1 MSTLVALTVYRY
13 TARRQISHFGIPMSQ
28 PYPPAYAPR
37 PIKSSGHQQALKI
50 ILGVFALMIAALLG
64 LIVLLLIGSETGL
77 IELIIGMI
85 CATLPVPIYIVLL
98 LWIDRY
104 ESEPLWMLA
113 TAFLWGALVA
123 VFIAII
129 LNTIN
134 GAIVT
139 AATNSAQI
147 GENFGAVISAPIVE
161 ESAKAFILL
170 VLFLGKR
177 DEFDGIIDGI
187 VYAGMVGLG
196 FAMTE
201 NILYYGRAVQ
211 GGAGSLTFIF
221 ILRGMAAPFSHPLFT
236 SMTGI
241 GLGWSRQSNNGFIK
255 VVMPVLGFMLAI
267 LLHATWNGTATFGG
281 AVGFFA
287 GYFLIMG
294 PAFIITLMVIFFS
307 LRREGR
313 IVSQFLYPD
322 YQRGFIGPVEYQK
335 LSTIRGRMGMSW
347 NAMMAAGFSGWRAQ
361 MRYNQ
366 ICSELAFHRCRV
378 ARGFVR
384 DANSAQERE
393 SDYLHT
399 LQELRQKCGP
409 SPPPG
414 WSA

>member
-1 MSTLVALTVYRY
+1 M
-13 TARRQISHFGIPMSQ
+13 HSQ
-28 PYPPAYAPR
+28 FVPGPAGYQMVH
-37 PIKSSGHQQALKI
+37 SGHQSALKI
-50 ILGVFALMIAALLG
+50 ILAVFAIMIAALLG

-77 IELIIGMI
+77 VELIIGFV
-85 CATLPVPIYIVLL
+85 CATIPVPIYIMLL

-113 TAFLWGALVA
+113 TAFFWGALVA

-134 GAIVT
+134 GAIVA
-139 AATNSAQI
+139 AATNNAQI

-161 ESAKAFILL
+161 EGSKAFILL
-170 VLFLGKR
+170 VLFFWKK
-177 DEFDGIIDGI
+177 DEFDGIVDGI

-211 GGAGSLTFIF
+211 GGAGALTFIF

-241 GLGWSRQSNNGFIK
+241 GLGWSRQSNNGFVKI
-255 VVMPVLGFMLAI
+255 VMPVLGFMLAV
-267 LLHATWNGTATFGG
+267 LLHATWNGTATYGG
-281 AVGFFA
+281 AAGFFA

-294 PAFIITLMVIFFS
+294 PAFIVTLMVIFFS

-313 IVSQFLYPD
+313 IVRQFLYPD
-322 YQRGFIGPVEYQK
+322 YQRGFFDVQEYEK
-335 LSTIRGRMGMSW
+335 LCTIRGRMGMSW
-347 NAMMAAGFSGWRAQ
+347 NAMTTGGFSGWRTRMRCNQ
-361 MRYNQ
+361 MA
-366 ICSELAFHRCRV
+366 SELAFHRSRI

-384 DANSAQERE
+384 NPQTAQERE
-393 SDYLHT
+393 NAYLYT
-399 LQELRQKCGP
+399 LHELRQKLNP
-409 SPPPG
+409 MANPPRQ
-414 WSA
+414 A

>member
-1 MSTLVALTVYRY
+1 
-13 TARRQISHFGIPMSQ
+13 
-28 PYPPAYAPR
+28 
-37 PIKSSGHQQALKI
+37 
-50 ILGVFALMIAALLG
+50 MIASLLG

-77 IELIIGMI
+77 VELVIGMI
-85 CATLPVPIYIVLL
+85 CATLPVPIYIMLL

-123 VFIAII
+123 VFIAMI

-139 AATNSAQI
+139 AVTQSVQI

-161 ESAKAFILL
+161 ESAKAFILF
-170 VLFLGKR
+170 VLFLWKR

-281 AVGFFA
+281 AAGFFA

-313 IVSQFLYPD
+313 VVSQFLYPD
-322 YQRGFIGPVEYQK
+322 YQRGFIDPIEYQK

-347 NAMMAAGFSGWRAQ
+347 KAMMTGGFSCWRAQ

-366 ICSELAFHRCRV
+366 TASELAFHRSRV

-393 SDYLHT
+393 NDYLYT
-399 LQELRQKCGP
+399 LQELRRKRGP
-409 SPPPG
+409 SPQPG
-414 WSA
+414 WGK